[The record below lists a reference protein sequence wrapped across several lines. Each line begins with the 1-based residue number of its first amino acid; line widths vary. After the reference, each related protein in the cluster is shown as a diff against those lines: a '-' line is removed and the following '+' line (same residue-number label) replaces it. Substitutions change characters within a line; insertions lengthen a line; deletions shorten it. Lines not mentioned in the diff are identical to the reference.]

1 MLKKKEKQ
9 HIAANE
15 KAITLIALVV
25 TIIVLLI
32 LAGISL
38 NYVLGNNGI
47 ITKAEGAK
55 TETEI
60 ADEKE
65 KINLSAMTAQ
75 TSSDKGTISRKDLD
89 AELKNQFGED
99 YILEPDDDAEEYEI
113 TCKKSGRKY
122 IIKSGIKKEE
132 LTKELNDYNTKFTSS
147 PSGWTNGNVK
157 VSVKTTVKS
166 YTLQTSKDGKNWDE
180 VSEQTFTANG
190 TMYVRLWDGKASVSE
205 MTYKVAN
212 IDKSTPKV
220 SATAINTN
228 SIKISASDSGSGIT
242 GYAVTTSSTKPVNFT
257 GITNTKS
264 FENSISKLT
273 HNTTYYVW
281 IKDEAGNTSQYSLK
295 TPELQAGSLELSK
308 AMPQTSEASDVANN
322 IGSYIGSTVT
332 NYTPNG
338 GDKNVGWKIFYAG
351 KSDAGDS
358 SEADHIYLIA
368 DDCID
373 IKNSAGEY
381 NTPVSA
387 NGNQVNIFNDAPKC
401 AALMTIK
408 NESSEYS
415 RESSLAKNWITK
427 DYGNSAIKYMIDTER
442 WSNLY
447 GSEYAEYAIA
457 SPPVEMYVKSWNSNS
472 QYKKL
477 SYKSY
482 NYDYGYTK
490 GWGMEIN
497 GHVSQPIEFINT
509 TAGYNDTLY
518 FPSVAE
524 GVRNSCYGYWLID
537 QSINASLAPC
547 NWTVVSITKEGERQL
562 LLGSSGTNTLGIRPV
577 VCLNTNVR
585 LQADGMDSDGKAK
598 YKIVKAS
605 NEETTSQVYSNG
617 EWSSQNVYA
626 TLVSGTTGSGIS
638 TSYESIAGSAQNVT
652 AGTTNTSEIQTDGI
666 TTLRVKAT
674 DGTNTV
680 YSNNYTVKIDKTS
693 PTPGTLAMKLNS
705 STGEEYTSG
714 ATNNNIY
721 IQLNNGNDSTSG
733 QKSNVYKLKGVT
745 ESENLTETTIITN
758 KGTTVA
764 IVTTVDNAGNTA
776 TRTYNITKQL
786 PKLATPELTA
796 DGYSKLTWDR
806 VENATKYVVQ
816 SIIET
821 VDVEKDK
828 TSYDAYS
835 MRKNLL
841 DKGADT
847 FSALVRIKAVGD
859 GINYEDSNW
868 SEAVWLYECLSGE
881 TEIDIYDEEKKK
893 RRKKKLKDLKTGD
906 KVVSFNT
913 ETKKWEIDEVLND
926 DMHEVKFELSYD
938 IWTFSDGTQVTTVK
952 KHEFYNV
959 SQGKLM
965 YIDEWNMGDKIY
977 KEDGTTPSLVKH
989 EQVQEPIRHYTLMT
1003 KNHNYIANG
1012 CLSGTREMKKIKVED
1027 LKPVDID

>member
-15 KAITLIALVV
+15 KTITLIALVV

-60 ADEKE
+60 ANEKE
-65 KINLSAMTAQ
+65 KINLSAMTAR
-75 TSSDKGTISRKDLD
+75 TSSDKGTISREDLD

-122 IIKSGIKKEE
+122 TIKSGIKKEE
-132 LTKELNDYNTKFTSS
+132 LTKELNDYNTKFTFS

-157 VSVKTTVKS
+157 VSVKTTVQS
-166 YTLQTSKDGKNWDE
+166 YTLQTSKDGKNWNE

-205 MTYKVAN
+205 MTCKVAN

-228 SIKISASDSGSGIT
+228 SIKISASDSESGII
-242 GYAVTTSSTKPVNFT
+242 GYAVTTSSTKPENFT
-257 GITNTKS
+257 GVTNTKS
-264 FENSISKLT
+264 FENSISKLA

-295 TPELQAGSLELSK
+295 TPELKAGSLKLSK
-308 AMPQTSEASDVANN
+308 AMTQKSDASDVANN

-358 SEADHIYLIA
+358 SENDHIYLIA
-368 DDCID
+368 DDYID

-381 NTPVSA
+381 NTPGSV
-387 NGNQVNIFNDAPKC
+387 DALVDSPKC
-401 AALMTIK
+401 AALVHVGGSGD
-408 NESSEYS
+408 N
-415 RESSLAKNWITK
+415 SLAKNWLKK
-427 DYGNSAIKYMIDTER
+427 DYGSSPIEYMLDTEG
-442 WSNLY
+442 WSSLY
-447 GSEYAEYAIA
+447 GNEYAEYAIA
-457 SPPVEMYVKSWNSNS
+457 GPTVEMFAKSWNSNDG
-472 QYKKL
+472 YPKL
-477 SYKSY
+477 SYSY
-482 NYDYGYTK
+482 DEYGYSMDNIKSTD
-490 GWGMEIN
+490 
-497 GHVSQPIEFINT
+497 T
-509 TAGYNDTLY
+509 GYSDRLY
-518 FPSVAE
+518 FQSIE
-524 GVRNSCYGYWLID
+524 EEVRNSCNGYWIIG
-537 QSINASLAPC
+537 QSRWYA
-547 NWTVVSITKEGERQL
+547 TVPVGISITNKNGDHSVNLYAQWGL
-562 LLGSSGTNTLGIRPV
+562 NSLGFRPV
-577 VCLNTNVR
+577 VCLNTKVK
-585 LQADGMDSDGKAK
+585 LQADGMDSNGKTR
-598 YKIVKAS
+598 YKIVETS
-605 NEETTSQVYSNG
+605 NEESSNQAYTSD

-626 TLVSGTTGSGIS
+626 TLVNVTTGSGIN
-638 TSYESIAGSAQNVT
+638 TSYESSVDSAQNVAT
-652 AGTTNTSEIQTDGI
+652 GTTNTSEINTEGI
-666 TTLRVKAT
+666 TTLRVKTT

-680 YSNNYTVKIDKTS
+680 YSNNYIVKIDKTS
-693 PTPGTLAMKLNS
+693 PTPGTLTMKQNS
-705 STGEEYTSG
+705 STGVEYTSG
-714 ATNNNIY
+714 ITNNNIY

-745 ESENLTETTIITN
+745 ESENLTETSIITN

-786 PKLATPELTA
+786 PKLATPRLTA
-796 DGYSKLTWDR
+796 DGNSKLTWDR

-816 SIIET
+816 SIVET
-821 VDVEKDK
+821 VEVGKDK
-828 TSYDAYS
+828 TSYDALT
-835 MRKNLL
+835 MRRNLL
-841 DKGADT
+841 NNGVEI
-847 FSALVRIKAVGD
+847 FSEIVRIKAVGD

-868 SEAVWLYECLSGE
+868 SNDVRLYECLSGE

-893 RRKKKLKDLKTGD
+893 RRKKKLKDLKVGD
-906 KVVSFNT
+906 KVISFNT

-938 IWTFSDGTQVTTVK
+938 IWTFSDGTQITTVK

-959 SQGKLM
+959 SQEKLM

-977 KEDGTTPSLVKH
+977 KEDGTTPSLIKH
-989 EQVQEPIRHYTLMT
+989 EKVQEPIRHYTLMNH
-1003 KNHNYIANG
+1003 NHNYIANG
-1012 CLSGTREMKKIKVED
+1012 CLSGTREMRKIKVED

>member
-1 MLKKKEKQ
+1 MTKKE
-9 HIAANE
+9 NG
-15 KAITLIALVV
+15 ITIIALIV
-25 TIIVLLI
+25 TIVVLLI
-32 LAGISL
+32 LAVVSISL
-38 NYVLGNNGI
+38 IIKRNGI
-47 ITKAEGAK
+47 ISKAEVAK
-55 TETEI
+55 QETEI

-65 KINLSAMTAQ
+65 KINLSALAAQ
-75 TSSDKGTISRKDLD
+75 ANNKDAVIRRNDFDK
-89 AELKNQFGED
+89 ELKKFFNED
-99 YILEPDDDAEEYEI
+99 YTLEPDSDAEEYEV

-122 IIKSGIKKEE
+122 TIKSGITKKNSDY
-132 LTKELNDYNTKFTSS
+132 ELNNNNTTFSLS
-147 PSGWTNGNVK
+147 PSGWTKGNVI
-157 VSVKTTVKS
+157 VNVKTTIQE
-166 YTLQTSKDGKNWDE
+166 YTLQTSKDGKNWND
-180 VSEQTFTANG
+180 SKEQVFSTNG
-190 TMYVRLWDGKASVSE
+190 IMYARLWNGSESVSE
-205 MTYKVAN
+205 LQYEVKN
-212 IDKSTPKV
+212 IDKNNPKV

-228 SIKISASDSGSGIT
+228 SIKISASDSESGII
-242 GYAVTTSSTKPVNFT
+242 GYAVTTSSTKPEKFT
-257 GITNTKS
+257 GVTNTKS
-264 FENSISKLT
+264 FENSTSKLT

-295 TPELQAGSLELSK
+295 TPELKAGSLKLSK
-308 AMPQTSEASDVANN
+308 ATTQTSDASDVVNN

-358 SEADHIYLIA
+358 SENDHIYLIA

-387 NGNQVNIFNDAPKC
+387 NGNQVDALVDSPKC
-401 AALMTIK
+401 AALATIQK
-408 NESSEYS
+408 SGYSSYN
-415 RESSLAKNWITK
+415 SLAKNWLKK
-427 DYGNSAIKYMIDTER
+427 DYDSSPIKYMLDTEG
-442 WSNLY
+442 WSSLY
-447 GSEYAEYAIA
+447 GNEYAEYAIA
-457 SPPVEMYVKSWNSNS
+457 GPTVEMFAKSWNSNDG
-472 QYKKL
+472 YPKL
-477 SYKSY
+477 SYSY
-482 NYDYGYTK
+482 DNYGYSMDNIKSTD
-490 GWGMEIN
+490 
-497 GHVSQPIEFINT
+497 T
-509 TAGYNDTLY
+509 GYSDRLY
-518 FPSVAE
+518 FQSIE
-524 GVRNSCYGYWLID
+524 EEVRNSCEGYWIIGQGCWWATVPVGINISNKNGDHSVNLSVSYGLN
-537 QSINASLAPC
+537 SI
-547 NWTVVSITKEGERQL
+547 GF
-562 LLGSSGTNTLGIRPV
+562 RPI

-585 LQADGMDSDGKAK
+585 LQTDGMDSDGKAK
-598 YKIVKAS
+598 YKIVEAT
-605 NEETTSQVYSNG
+605 NEETTVQAYTNG

-638 TSYESIAGSAQNVT
+638 TSYESVADSAQNVT
-652 AGTTNTSEIQTDGI
+652 AGTTNTSEIQREGT
-666 TTLRVKAT
+666 TTLRVKTT

-680 YSNNYTVKIDKTS
+680 YSNNYNVKIDKTS

-721 IQLNNGNDSTSG
+721 IKLNNGSDSTSG

-745 ESENLTETTIITN
+745 ESENLTETSIITN

-786 PKLATPELTA
+786 PKLSTP
-796 DGYSKLTWDR
+796 KLTTDSYSNLYWNS

-821 VDVEKDK
+821 VEVEKDK
-828 TSYDAYS
+828 TSYDALTMY
-835 MRKNLL
+835 RNLRN
-841 DKGADT
+841 KGVET
-847 FSALVRIKAVGD
+847 FSEMVRIKAVGD

-868 SEAVWLYECLSGE
+868 SNDVRLMECLSGE

-893 RRKKKLKDLKTGD
+893 RRKKKLKDLKVGD
-906 KVVSFNT
+906 KVISFNT

-938 IWTFSDGTQVTTVK
+938 IWTFSDGTQITTVK

-959 SQGKLM
+959 SQEKLM

-977 KEDGTTPSLVKH
+977 KEDGTTPSLIKH
-989 EQVQEPIRHYTLMT
+989 EQVQEPIRHYTLMNH
-1003 KNHNYIANG
+1003 NHNYIANG
-1012 CLSGTREMKKIKVED
+1012 CLSGTREMRKIKVED

>member
-1 MLKKKEKQ
+1 MNKPAKPCGGKIKMKKQKAEGITI
-9 HIAANE
+9 IAL
-15 KAITLIALVV
+15 AITV
-25 TIIVLLI
+25 IVLLI

-47 ITKAEGAK
+47 IAKAESAK

-60 ADEKE
+60 ASEKE

-99 YILEPDDDAEEYEI
+99 YILEPDDDAEEYAI

-132 LTKELNDYNTKFTSS
+132 LIKELNDYNTKFTFS

-157 VSVKTTVKS
+157 VSVKTTVQS

-180 VSEQTFTANG
+180 ASEQTFTANG

-220 SATAINTN
+220 SATALNTN
-228 SIKISASDSGSGIT
+228 SIKISASDSESGII
-242 GYAVTTSSTKPVNFT
+242 GYAVTTSSTKPENFT
-257 GITNTKS
+257 GVTNTKS
-264 FENSISKLT
+264 FENSISKLA

-281 IKDEAGNTSQYSLK
+281 IKDKAGNTSQYSLK
-295 TPELQAGSLELSK
+295 TPELKAGSLKLSK
-308 AMPQTSEASDVANN
+308 ATTQKSDASDVANN

-358 SEADHIYLIA
+358 SENDHIYLIA

-387 NGNQVNIFNDAPKC
+387 NGNQVDALVDAPKC

-408 NESSEYS
+408 NESSGDSDED
-415 RESSLAKNWITK
+415 SLAKNWEDGMAWK
-427 DYGNSAIKYMIDTER
+427 EKQPLKYLFNTTG
-442 WSNLY
+442 WTNLY
-447 GSEYAEYAIA
+447 GNEYAEWAIGT
-457 SPPVEMYVKSWNSNS
+457 PTITMFLKSWNSNVGYT
-472 QYKKL
+472 QYKYTYDGSYTLAGSMFEL
-477 SYKSY
+477 SFDSDKV
-482 NYDYGYTK
+482 
-490 GWGMEIN
+490 E
-497 GHVSQPIEFINT
+497 
-509 TAGYNDTLY
+509 YNDSLY
-518 FPSVAE
+518 FPSMNS
-524 GVRNSCYGYWLID
+524 GVRNSCYGYWMIGNRETDGIRERTWSAIID
-537 QSINASLAPC
+537 ESGNH
-547 NWTVVSITKEGERQL
+547 TVRAYMYGE
-562 LLGSSGTNTLGIRPV
+562 NTLGFRPV

-585 LQADGMDSDGKAK
+585 LQADGMDSDGKTR
-598 YKIVKAS
+598 YKIVETS
-605 NEETTSQVYSNG
+605 NEEISTQSYTG
-617 EWSSQNVYA
+617 DEWSSQNVYA

-652 AGTTNTSEIQTDGI
+652 AGTTNTSEIQTDGT
-666 TTLRVKAT
+666 TTLRVKTT

-680 YSNNYTVKIDKTS
+680 YSNNYIVKIDKTS
-693 PTPGTLAMKLNS
+693 PTPGTLTMKQNS
-705 STGEEYTSG
+705 STGVEYTSG
-714 ATNNNIY
+714 ITNNNIY

-745 ESENLTETTIITN
+745 ESENLTETSIITN

-786 PKLATPELTA
+786 PKLSTP
-796 DGYSKLTWDR
+796 KLTTDSYSNLYWNS
-806 VENATKYVVQ
+806 VENATKYVIQ
-816 SIIET
+816 SITKTAE
-821 VDVEKDK
+821 VEKDK
-828 TSYDAYS
+828 TSYDASPFY
-835 MRKNLL
+835 
-841 DKGADT
+841 DYFGT
-847 FSALVRIKAVGD
+847 GGFVRIKAVGD
-859 GINYEDSNW
+859 GVNYEDSNW
-868 SEAVWLYECLSGE
+868 SESVQLMYCLSGE

-893 RRKKKLKDLKTGD
+893 RRKKKLKDLKVGD
-906 KVVSFNT
+906 KVISFNT
-913 ETKKWEIDEVLND
+913 ETKKWGIDEVLND

-938 IWTFSDGTQVTTVK
+938 IWTFSDGTQITTVK
-952 KHEFYNV
+952 RHEFYNV
-959 SQGKLM
+959 SQEKLM

>member
-1 MLKKKEKQ
+1 MTNKKESG
-9 HIAANE
+9 
-15 KAITLIALVV
+15 ITIIALIV
-25 TIIVLLI
+25 TIVVLLI
-32 LAGISL
+32 LAGVSISL
-38 NYVLGNNGI
+38 IINRNGI
-47 ITKAEGAK
+47 ISKAEVAK
-55 TETEI
+55 QKTEI

-65 KINLSAMTAQ
+65 KINLSAVAAQ
-75 TSSDKGTISRKDLD
+75 TNNEEAVIRRNDFDK
-89 AELKNQFGED
+89 ELKKFFNED
-99 YILEPDDDAEEYEI
+99 YTLEPDSDAEEYEV

-122 IIKSGIKKEE
+122 TIKSGITKEE
-132 LTKELNDYNTKFTSS
+132 LNPELNDTNTTFSSS
-147 PSGWTNGNVK
+147 PSDWTNGNVT
-157 VSVKTTVKS
+157 VSVKTTVQS
-166 YTLQTSKDGKNWDE
+166 YTLQTSKDGKNWDDAK
-180 VSEQTFTANG
+180 EQTFNVNG
-190 TMYVRLWDGKASVSE
+190 IMYARLWNGSESVSE
-205 MTYKVAN
+205 LQYEVNN

-220 SATAINTN
+220 SATVINTN
-228 SIKISASDSGSGIT
+228 SIKISASDSESGII
-242 GYAVTTSSTKPVNFT
+242 GYAVTTSSTKPENFT
-257 GITNTKS
+257 GVTNTKS
-264 FENSISKLT
+264 FENSISKLA

-281 IKDEAGNTSQYSLK
+281 IKDKAGNTSQYSLK
-295 TPELQAGSLELSK
+295 TPELKAGSLKLSK
-308 AMPQTSEASDVANN
+308 AMPQTSDASEVANN

-351 KSDAGDS
+351 KSNAGDS

-387 NGNQVNIFNDAPKC
+387 NGNQVDALVDAPKC
-401 AALMTIK
+401 AALATIE
-408 NESSEYS
+408 NESSGYS
-415 RESSLAKNWITK
+415 DENSLAKNWLDGKI
-427 DYGNSAIKYMIDTER
+427 GERSQPLKYLLNTTD
-442 WSNLY
+442 WKNLY
-447 GSEYAEYAIA
+447 GNEYAEWAIGT
-457 SPPVEMYVKSWNSNS
+457 PIVTMFLKSWNSNDGYT
-472 QYKKL
+472 QYKYTYNAQYDSYEL
-477 SYKSY
+477 S
-482 NYDYGYTK
+482 G
-490 GWGMEIN
+490 GMFAISFDSNKE
-497 GHVSQPIEFINT
+497 E
-509 TAGYNDTLY
+509 YNDTLY
-518 FPSVAE
+518 FPSVDNS
-524 GVRNSCYGYWLID
+524 VRNNCYGYWMIGHKD
-537 QSINASLAPC
+537 TDGFRMRTWS
-547 NWTVVSITKEGERQL
+547 TVISENGKHTLELYTYGE
-562 LLGSSGTNTLGIRPV
+562 NTVGFRPV

-585 LQADGMDSDGKAK
+585 LQADGMDSNGKAK
-598 YKIVKAS
+598 YKIVETS
-605 NEETTSQVYSNG
+605 NEEISTQSYTSD

-652 AGTTNTSEIQTDGI
+652 AGTTNTSEIQTDGT
-666 TTLRVKAT
+666 TTLRVKTT

-680 YSNNYTVKIDKTS
+680 YSKNYTVKIDKTS

-721 IQLNNGNDSTSG
+721 IQLNNGSDSTSG

-786 PKLATPELTA
+786 PKLSTPKLTA
-796 DGYSKLTWDR
+796 DGHLKLTWNS

-816 SIIET
+816 SIVET
-821 VDVEKDK
+821 VEVEKDK
-828 TSYDAYS
+828 TSYDASTMYGNLMGKVQVFSS
-835 MRKNLL
+835 M
-841 DKGADT
+841 
-847 FSALVRIKAVGD
+847 VRIKAVGD
-859 GINYEDSNW
+859 GVNYEDSNW
-868 SEAVWLYECLSGE
+868 SEAVWLYYCLSGE

-893 RRKKKLKDLKTGD
+893 RRKKKLKDLKVGD
-906 KVVSFNT
+906 KVISFNT

-938 IWTFSDGTQVTTVK
+938 IWTFSDGTQITTVK

-959 SQGKLM
+959 SQEKLM

>member
-1 MLKKKEKQ
+1 MTKKERG
-9 HIAANE
+9 
-15 KAITLIALVV
+15 ITIIALVI
-25 TIIVLLI
+25 TIVVLLI
-32 LAGISL
+32 LAGVSISFII
-38 NYVLGNNGI
+38 NRNGI
-47 ITKAEGAK
+47 ISKSEVAK
-55 TETEI
+55 QETEI

-65 KINLSAMTAQ
+65 KINLSAVAAQ
-75 TSSDKGTISRKDLD
+75 ANNEEAVIRRNDFDK
-89 AELKNQFGED
+89 ELKKFFNED
-99 YILEPDDDAEEYEI
+99 YTLEPDSDAEEYEV
-113 TCKKSGRKY
+113 TFKKSGRKY
-122 IIKSGIKKEE
+122 TIKSGITKKNSDY
-132 LTKELNDYNTKFTSS
+132 ELNNNNTTFSS
-147 PSGWTNGNVK
+147 NPSGWTNGNVI
-157 VSVKTTVKS
+157 VNVKTTIQE
-166 YTLQTSKDGKNWDE
+166 YTLQTSKDGKNWNN
-180 VSEQTFTANG
+180 SNEQVFSTNG
-190 TMYVRLWDGKASVSE
+190 TMYARLWNGSESVSE
-205 MTYKVAN
+205 LQYEVNN

-242 GYAVTTSSTKPVNFT
+242 GYAVTTSSTKPENFT
-257 GITNTKS
+257 GVTNTKS

-281 IKDEAGNTSQYSLK
+281 IKDKAGNTSQYSLK
-295 TPELQAGSLELSK
+295 TPELQAGSLKLSK
-308 AMPQTSEASDVANN
+308 AMPQTSDASEVANN

-358 SEADHIYLIA
+358 SETDHIYLIA

-373 IKNSAGEY
+373 IKNSLGKY
-381 NTPVSA
+381 NTPASV
-387 NGNQVNIFNDAPKC
+387 NGNQVDIFNDAPKC
-401 AALMTIK
+401 AILISIEK
-408 NESSEYS
+408 ESSEYS

-427 DYGNSAIKYMIDTER
+427 DYDDSAIKYMIDTER

-447 GSEYAEYAIA
+447 GNEYAEYAIA
-457 SPPVEMYVKSWNSNS
+457 SPTGEMYVKSWNCNS
-472 QYKKL
+472 QYEKL
-477 SYKSY
+477 SYSY
-482 NYDYGYTK
+482 YKYGYTIGGNMVDTAK
-490 GWGMEIN
+490 YN
-497 GHVSQPIEFINT
+497 NT
-509 TAGYNDTLY
+509 MY
-518 FPSVAE
+518 FLSATD
-524 GVRNSCYGYWLID
+524 GVRNSCYGYWLICPA
-537 QSINASLAPC
+537 IGASLEHV
-547 NWTVVSITKEGERQL
+547 NWRVSITEEGKR
-562 LLGSSGTNTLGIRPV
+562 GMDYCRYGTNTLGFRPV

-585 LQADGMDSDGKAK
+585 LQADGIDSDGKAK
-598 YKIVKAS
+598 YKIVEAS
-605 NEETTSQVYSNG
+605 DEESTQQAYTNG

-626 TLVSGTTGSGIS
+626 TLVNGTTGSGIS

-652 AGTTNTSEIQTDGI
+652 AGTTNTSEIQREGT
-666 TTLRVKAT
+666 TTLRVKTT

-693 PTPGTLAMKLNS
+693 PTPGTLVMKLNS

-721 IQLNNGNDSTSG
+721 IQLNNGSDSTSG

-786 PKLATPELTA
+786 PKLSTP
-796 DGYSKLTWDR
+796 KLTTDSYSNLYWDS
-806 VENATKYVVQ
+806 VENATKYVIQ
-816 SIIET
+816 SITKTAE
-821 VDVEKDK
+821 VEKDK

-835 MRKNLL
+835 FFDCFGTR
-841 DKGADT
+841 G
-847 FSALVRIKAVGD
+847 FVRIKAVGD
-859 GINYEDSNW
+859 GVNYEDSNW
-868 SEAVWLYECLSGE
+868 SEAVQLMYCLSGE

-893 RRKKKLKDLKTGD
+893 RRKKKLKDLKVGD
-906 KVVSFNT
+906 KVISFNT

-938 IWTFSDGTQVTTVK
+938 IWTFSDGTQITTVK

-959 SQGKLM
+959 SQEKLM

-977 KEDGTTPSLVKH
+977 KEDGTTPSLIKH
-989 EQVQEPIRHYTLMT
+989 EQVQEPIRHYTLMNH
-1003 KNHNYIANG
+1003 NHNYIANG
-1012 CLSGTREMKKIKVED
+1012 CLSGTREMRKIKVED

>member
-1 MLKKKEKQ
+1 MTNKKERG
-9 HIAANE
+9 
-15 KAITLIALVV
+15 ITIIALVI
-25 TIIVLLI
+25 TIIIMLI
-32 LAGISL
+32 LAAISL
-38 NYVLGNNGI
+38 NAVLKKDGVVSEEE
-47 ITKAEGAK
+47 KAKLEM
-55 TETEI
+55 EI
-60 ADEKE
+60 AEEKE
-65 KINLSAMTAQ
+65 KINLSAVAAQ
-75 TSSDKGTISRKDLD
+75 TNNEDAVIRRNDFDK
-89 AELKNQFGED
+89 ELKKFFNED
-99 YILEPDDDAEEYEI
+99 YTLEPDSDAEEYEV
-113 TCKKSGRKY
+113 TFKKSGRKY
-122 IIKSGIKKEE
+122 TIKSGITKEE
-132 LTKELNDYNTKFTSS
+132 LNPELNDTNTTFTSS
-147 PSGWTNGNVK
+147 PSGWTNGNVI
-157 VSVKTTVKS
+157 VSVKTTVQA
-166 YTLQTSKDGKNWDE
+166 YTLQTSKDGKNWNDAK
-180 VSEQTFTANG
+180 EQTFNVNG

-228 SIKISASDSGSGIT
+228 SIKISASDSESGII
-242 GYAVTTSSTKPVNFT
+242 GYAVTTSSTKPENFT
-257 GITNTKS
+257 GVTNTKS

-308 AMPQTSEASDVANN
+308 ATPQTSEASDVANN

-358 SEADHIYLIA
+358 SEANHIYLIA

-373 IKNSAGEY
+373 IKNSSGEY

-387 NGNQVNIFNDAPKC
+387 NGNQVDALVDAPKC

-408 NESSEYS
+408 NESSGDSDED
-415 RESSLAKNWITK
+415 SLAKNWEDGMAWK
-427 DYGNSAIKYMIDTER
+427 EKQPLKYLFNTTG
-442 WSNLY
+442 WTNLY
-447 GSEYAEYAIA
+447 GNEYAEWAIGT
-457 SPPVEMYVKSWNSNS
+457 PTITMFLKSWNSNVGYT
-472 QYKKL
+472 QYKYTYDGSYTLAGSMYEL
-477 SYKSY
+477 SFDSDKV
-482 NYDYGYTK
+482 
-490 GWGMEIN
+490 E
-497 GHVSQPIEFINT
+497 
-509 TAGYNDTLY
+509 YNDSLY
-518 FPSVAE
+518 FPSMNS
-524 GVRNSCYGYWLID
+524 GVRNSCYGYWMIGNRETDGLRERTWSAIID
-537 QSINASLAPC
+537 ESGNH
-547 NWTVVSITKEGERQL
+547 TVRAYMYGE
-562 LLGSSGTNTLGIRPV
+562 NTVGFRPV

-585 LQADGMDSDGKAK
+585 LQADGMDSEGKAK
-598 YKIVKAS
+598 YKIVEAS
-605 NEETTSQVYSNG
+605 NEETTQQAYTNG

-626 TLVSGTTGSGIS
+626 TLVNGTTGSGIS

-652 AGTTNTSEIQTDGI
+652 AGTTNTSEIQREGT
-666 TTLRVKAT
+666 TTLRVKTT

-680 YSNNYTVKIDKTS
+680 YSKNYTVKIDKTS

-721 IQLNNGNDSTSG
+721 IQLNNGSDSTSG
-733 QKSNVYKLKGVT
+733 QRSNVYKLKGVT
-745 ESENLTETTIITN
+745 EGENLTETTIITN

-786 PKLATPELTA
+786 PKLSTP
-796 DGYSKLTWDR
+796 KLTTDSHANLYWNS
-806 VENATKYVVQ
+806 VENATKYVIQ
-816 SIIET
+816 SITKTAE
-821 VDVEKDK
+821 VEKDK

-835 MRKNLL
+835 FY
-841 DKGADT
+841 DFFGT
-847 FSALVRIKAVGD
+847 GGFVRIKAVGD
-859 GINYEDSNW
+859 GVNYEDSNW
-868 SEAVWLYECLSGE
+868 SEAVQLMYCLSGE

-893 RRKKKLKDLKTGD
+893 RRKKKLKDLKVGD
-906 KVVSFNT
+906 KVISFNT

-938 IWTFSDGTQVTTVK
+938 IWTFSDGTQITTVK

-959 SQGKLM
+959 SQEKLM

-977 KEDGTTPSLVKH
+977 KEDGTTPSLIKH
-989 EQVQEPIRHYTLMT
+989 EQVHEPIRHYTLMT

>member
-1 MLKKKEKQ
+1 MAKKESG
-9 HIAANE
+9 
-15 KAITLIALVV
+15 ITIIALIV
-25 TIIVLLI
+25 TIVVLLI
-32 LAGISL
+32 LAGVSISL
-38 NYVLGNNGI
+38 IIKRNGI
-47 ITKAEGAK
+47 ISKAEVAK
-55 TETEI
+55 QETEI

-65 KINLSAMTAQ
+65 KINLSAVAAQ
-75 TSSDKGTISRKDLD
+75 ANNEEAVIRRNDFDK
-89 AELKNQFGED
+89 ELKKFFNED
-99 YILEPDDDAEEYEI
+99 YTLEPDSDAEEYEV
-113 TCKKSGRKY
+113 TFKKSGRKY
-122 IIKSGIKKEE
+122 TIKSGITKEE
-132 LTKELNDYNTKFTSS
+132 LNPELNDTNTTFSSS
-147 PSGWTNGNVK
+147 PSGWTNGNVI
-157 VSVKTTVKS
+157 VSVKTTVQS
-166 YTLQTSKDGKNWDE
+166 YTLQTSKDGKNWDDAK
-180 VSEQTFTANG
+180 EQTFNVNG
-190 TMYVRLWDGKASVSE
+190 TMYARLWNGSESVSE
-205 MTYKVAN
+205 LQYEVNN

-228 SIKISASDSGSGIT
+228 SIKISASDSESGII
-242 GYAVTTSSTKPVNFT
+242 GYAVTTSSTKPEKFT
-257 GITNTKS
+257 GVTNTKS
-264 FENSISKLT
+264 FENSISKLA

-281 IKDEAGNTSQYSLK
+281 IKDKAGNTSQYSLK
-295 TPELQAGSLELSK
+295 TPELKAGSLKLSK
-308 AMPQTSEASDVANN
+308 ATTQKSDASDVANN

-358 SEADHIYLIA
+358 SETDHIYLIA

-387 NGNQVNIFNDAPKC
+387 NGNQVDALVDAPKC
-401 AALMTIK
+401 AALATIE
-408 NESSEYS
+408 NESSGYS
-415 RESSLAKNWITK
+415 DENNLAKNWLDGKI
-427 DYGNSAIKYMIDTER
+427 GERSQPLKYLLNTTD
-442 WSNLY
+442 WKNLY
-447 GSEYAEYAIA
+447 GNKYAEWAIGT
-457 SPPVEMYVKSWNSNS
+457 PTITMFLKSWNSNDGYT
-472 QYKKL
+472 QYK
-477 SYKSY
+477 YSY
-482 NYDYGYTK
+482 NAQYDSYELSG
-490 GWGMEIN
+490 GMFEISFDSN
-497 GHVSQPIEFINT
+497 KEE
-509 TAGYNDTLY
+509 YNDTLY
-518 FPSVAE
+518 FPSVDNS
-524 GVRNSCYGYWLID
+524 VRNNCYGYWMIGHRD
-537 QSINASLAPC
+537 TDGFHMRTWS
-547 NWTVVSITKEGERQL
+547 TVISENGKHTLKIYTYGE
-562 LLGSSGTNTLGIRPV
+562 NTLGFRPV

-598 YKIVKAS
+598 YKIVEAS
-605 NEETTSQVYSNG
+605 NEETTVQAYTNG

-638 TSYESIAGSAQNVT
+638 TSYESVADSAQNVT
-652 AGTTNTSEIQTDGI
+652 AGTTNTSEIQREG
-666 TTLRVKAT
+666 TTILRVKTT

-680 YSNNYTVKIDKTS
+680 YSNNYNVKIDKTS

-721 IQLNNGNDSTSG
+721 IKLNNGSDSTSG
-733 QKSNVYKLKGVT
+733 QRSNVYKLKGVT

-786 PKLATPELTA
+786 PKLATPRLTA
-796 DGYSKLTWDR
+796 DGYSKLTWNR

-821 VDVEKDK
+821 VEVEKDK
-828 TSYDAYS
+828 TSYDALKMLKS
-835 MRKNLL
+835 FI
-841 DKGADT
+841 DKEGNSFNA
-847 FSALVRIKAVGD
+847 FVRIKAVGD

-868 SEAVWLYECLSGE
+868 SESVWLYECLSGE

-893 RRKKKLKDLKTGD
+893 RRKKKLKDLKVGD
-906 KVVSFNT
+906 KVISFNT

-938 IWTFSDGTQVTTVK
+938 IWTFSDGTQITTVK

-959 SQGKLM
+959 SQEKLM

-1012 CLSGTREMKKIKVED
+1012 CLSGTREMRKIKVED

>member
-1 MLKKKEKQ
+1 MTKKE
-9 HIAANE
+9 NG
-15 KAITLIALVV
+15 ITIIALIV
-25 TIIVLLI
+25 TIVVLLI
-32 LAGISL
+32 LAGVSISL
-38 NYVLGNNGI
+38 IIKRNGI
-47 ITKAEGAK
+47 ISKAEVAK
-55 TETEI
+55 QETEI

-65 KINLSAMTAQ
+65 KINLSALAAQ
-75 TSSDKGTISRKDLD
+75 ANNKDAVIRRNDFDK
-89 AELKNQFGED
+89 ELKKFFNED
-99 YILEPDDDAEEYEI
+99 YTLEPDSDAEEYEV

-122 IIKSGIKKEE
+122 TIKSGITKKNSDY
-132 LTKELNDYNTKFTSS
+132 ELNNNNTTFSLS
-147 PSGWTNGNVK
+147 PSGWTKGNVI
-157 VSVKTTVKS
+157 VNVKTTIQE
-166 YTLQTSKDGKNWDE
+166 YTLQTSKDGKNWND
-180 VSEQTFTANG
+180 SKEQVFSTNG
-190 TMYVRLWDGKASVSE
+190 IMYARLWNGSESVSE
-205 MTYKVAN
+205 LQYEVKN
-212 IDKSTPKV
+212 IDKNNPKV

-228 SIKISASDSGSGIT
+228 SIKISASDSESGII
-242 GYAVTTSSTKPVNFT
+242 GYAVTTSSTKPEKFT
-257 GITNTKS
+257 GVTNTKS
-264 FENSISKLT
+264 FENSTSKLT

-295 TPELQAGSLELSK
+295 TPELKAGSLKLSK
-308 AMPQTSEASDVANN
+308 ATTQTSDASDVVNN

-358 SEADHIYLIA
+358 SENDHIYLIA

-387 NGNQVNIFNDAPKC
+387 NGNQVDALVDSPKC
-401 AALMTIK
+401 AALATIQK
-408 NESSEYS
+408 SGYSSYN
-415 RESSLAKNWITK
+415 SLAKNWLKK
-427 DYGNSAIKYMIDTER
+427 DYDSSPIKYMLDTEG
-442 WSNLY
+442 WSSLY
-447 GSEYAEYAIA
+447 GNEYAEYAIA
-457 SPPVEMYVKSWNSNS
+457 GPTVEMFAKSWNSNDG
-472 QYKKL
+472 YPKL
-477 SYKSY
+477 SYSY
-482 NYDYGYTK
+482 DNYGYSMDNIKSTD
-490 GWGMEIN
+490 
-497 GHVSQPIEFINT
+497 T
-509 TAGYNDTLY
+509 GYSDRLY
-518 FPSVAE
+518 FQSIE
-524 GVRNSCYGYWLID
+524 EEVRNSCEGYWIIGQGCWWATVPVGINISNKNGDHSVNLSVSYGLN
-537 QSINASLAPC
+537 SI
-547 NWTVVSITKEGERQL
+547 GF
-562 LLGSSGTNTLGIRPV
+562 RPI

-585 LQADGMDSDGKAK
+585 LQTDGMDSDGKAK
-598 YKIVKAS
+598 YKIVEAT
-605 NEETTSQVYSNG
+605 NEETTVQAYTNG

-638 TSYESIAGSAQNVT
+638 TSYESVADYAQNVT
-652 AGTTNTSEIQTDGI
+652 AGTTNTSEIQREGT
-666 TTLRVKAT
+666 TTLRVKTT

-680 YSNNYTVKIDKTS
+680 YSNNYNVKIDKTS

-721 IQLNNGNDSTSG
+721 IKLNNGSDSTSG

-745 ESENLTETTIITN
+745 ESENLTETSIITN

-786 PKLATPELTA
+786 PKLSTP
-796 DGYSKLTWDR
+796 KLTTDSYSNLYWNS

-821 VDVEKDK
+821 VEVEKDK
-828 TSYDAYS
+828 TSYDALTMY
-835 MRKNLL
+835 RNLRN
-841 DKGADT
+841 KGVET
-847 FSALVRIKAVGD
+847 FSEMVRIKAVGD

-868 SEAVWLYECLSGE
+868 SNDVRLMECLSGE

-893 RRKKKLKDLKTGD
+893 RRKKKLKDLKVGD
-906 KVVSFNT
+906 KVISFNT

-938 IWTFSDGTQVTTVK
+938 IWTFSDGTQITTVK

-959 SQGKLM
+959 SQEKLM

-977 KEDGTTPSLVKH
+977 KEDGTTPSLIKH
-989 EQVQEPIRHYTLMT
+989 EQVQEPIRHYTLMNH
-1003 KNHNYIANG
+1003 NHNYIANG
-1012 CLSGTREMKKIKVED
+1012 CLSGTREMRKIKVED

>member
-60 ADEKE
+60 ANEKE
-65 KINLSAMTAQ
+65 KINLSAMTAR
-75 TSSDKGTISRKDLD
+75 TSSDKGTISREDLD

-122 IIKSGIKKEE
+122 TIKSGIKKEE
-132 LTKELNDYNTKFTSS
+132 LTKELNDYNTKFTFS

-157 VSVKTTVKS
+157 VSVKTTVQS

-180 VSEQTFTANG
+180 ASEQTFTANG

-205 MTYKVAN
+205 MTCKVAN

-228 SIKISASDSGSGIT
+228 SIKISASDSESGIT
-242 GYAVTTSSTKPVNFT
+242 GYAVTTSSTKPVNFK

-358 SEADHIYLIA
+358 SENDHIYLIA
-368 DDCID
+368 DDYID

-381 NTPVSA
+381 NTPGSV
-387 NGNQVNIFNDAPKC
+387 DALVDSPKC
-401 AALMTIK
+401 AALVHVG
-408 NESSEYS
+408 YS
-415 RESSLAKNWITK
+415 GDNSLAKNWLK
-427 DYGNSAIKYMIDTER
+427 EDYGSSPIKYMLDTEG
-442 WSNLY
+442 WSSLY
-447 GSEYAEYAIA
+447 GNEYAEYAIA
-457 SPPVEMYVKSWNSNS
+457 GPTVEMFAKSWNSNDG
-472 QYKKL
+472 YPKL
-477 SYKSY
+477 SYSY
-482 NYDYGYTK
+482 DEYGYSMDNIKSTD
-490 GWGMEIN
+490 
-497 GHVSQPIEFINT
+497 T
-509 TAGYNDTLY
+509 GYSDRLY
-518 FPSVAE
+518 FQSIE
-524 GVRNSCYGYWLID
+524 EEVRNSCDGYWIIG
-537 QSINASLAPC
+537 QSRWYATVPVGISISNKNGDHSVNLYAQWGRNSL
-547 NWTVVSITKEGERQL
+547 GF
-562 LLGSSGTNTLGIRPV
+562 RPV
-577 VCLNTNVR
+577 VCLNTKVK
-585 LQADGMDSDGKAK
+585 LQADGMDSNGKTR
-598 YKIVKAS
+598 YKIVETS
-605 NEETTSQVYSNG
+605 NEESSTQAYTSD

-626 TLVSGTTGSGIS
+626 TLVNGTTGSGIS
-638 TSYESIAGSAQNVT
+638 TSYESIAGSVQNVT
-652 AGTTNTSEIQTDGI
+652 AGTTNTSEIQTDGT
-666 TTLRVKAT
+666 TTLRVKTT

-721 IQLNNGNDSTSG
+721 IQLNNGSDSTSG

-745 ESENLTETTIITN
+745 ESENLTETSIITN

-786 PKLATPELTA
+786 PKLATPKLTT
-796 DGYSKLTWDR
+796 DSYSKLTWNR

-816 SIIET
+816 SIVET
-821 VDVEKDK
+821 VEVEKDK
-828 TSYDAYS
+828 TSYDALTMY
-835 MRKNLL
+835 RNLWNN
-841 DKGADT
+841 GVET
-847 FSALVRIKAVGD
+847 FSEIVRIKAVGD

-868 SEAVWLYECLSGE
+868 SNEVRLMECLSGE

-893 RRKKKLKDLKTGD
+893 RRKKKLKDLKVGD
-906 KVVSFNT
+906 KVISFNT

-938 IWTFSDGTQVTTVK
+938 IWTFSDGTQITTVK

-1012 CLSGTREMKKIKVED
+1012 CLSGTREMRKIKVED

>member
-1 MLKKKEKQ
+1 MAKKESG
-9 HIAANE
+9 
-15 KAITLIALVV
+15 ITIIALIV
-25 TIIVLLI
+25 TIVVLLI
-32 LAGISL
+32 LAGVSISL
-38 NYVLGNNGI
+38 IINRNGI
-47 ITKAEGAK
+47 ISNAEVAK
-55 TETEI
+55 QETEI

-65 KINLSAMTAQ
+65 KINLSALAAQ
-75 TSSDKGTISRKDLD
+75 ANNEEAVIRRNDFDK
-89 AELKNQFGED
+89 ELKKFFNED
-99 YILEPDDDAEEYEI
+99 YTLEPDSDAEEYEV
-113 TCKKSGRKY
+113 TFKKSGRKY
-122 IIKSGIKKEE
+122 TIKSGITKEE
-132 LTKELNDYNTKFTSS
+132 LNPELNDTNTTFSSS
-147 PSGWTNGNVK
+147 PSGWTNGNVI
-157 VSVKTTVKS
+157 VSVKTTVQS
-166 YTLQTSKDGKNWDE
+166 YTLQTSKDGKNWDDAK
-180 VSEQTFTANG
+180 EQTFNVNG
-190 TMYVRLWDGKASVSE
+190 TMYARLWNGSESVSE
-205 MTYKVAN
+205 LQYEVNN

-228 SIKISASDSGSGIT
+228 SIKISASDSESGII
-242 GYAVTTSSTKPVNFT
+242 GYAVTTSSTKPEKFT
-257 GITNTKS
+257 GVTNTKS
-264 FENSISKLT
+264 FENSISKLA

-281 IKDEAGNTSQYSLK
+281 IKDKAGNTSQYSLK
-295 TPELQAGSLELSK
+295 TPELKAGSLKLSK
-308 AMPQTSEASDVANN
+308 ATTQKSDASDVANN

-351 KSDAGDS
+351 KSNAGDS
-358 SEADHIYLIA
+358 SETDHIYLIA

-387 NGNQVNIFNDAPKC
+387 NGNQVDALVDAPKC
-401 AALMTIK
+401 AALATIE
-408 NESSEYS
+408 NESSGYS
-415 RESSLAKNWITK
+415 DENSLAKNWLDGKI
-427 DYGNSAIKYMIDTER
+427 GERSQPLKYLLNTTD
-442 WSNLY
+442 WKNLY
-447 GSEYAEYAIA
+447 GNKYAEWAIGT
-457 SPPVEMYVKSWNSNS
+457 PTITMFLKSWNSNDGYT
-472 QYKKL
+472 QYK
-477 SYKSY
+477 YSY
-482 NYDYGYTK
+482 NAQYDSYELSG
-490 GWGMEIN
+490 GMFETSFDSN
-497 GHVSQPIEFINT
+497 KEE
-509 TAGYNDTLY
+509 YNDTLY
-518 FPSVAE
+518 FPSVDNS
-524 GVRNSCYGYWLID
+524 VRNNCYGYWMIGHRD
-537 QSINASLAPC
+537 TDGIHMRTWS
-547 NWTVVSITKEGERQL
+547 TVISENGKHTLEIYTYGE
-562 LLGSSGTNTLGIRPV
+562 NTLGFRPV

-585 LQADGMDSDGKAK
+585 LQTDGMDSDGKAK
-598 YKIVKAS
+598 YKIVEAS
-605 NEETTSQVYSNG
+605 NEETTVQAYTNG

-638 TSYESIAGSAQNVT
+638 TSYESVADSAQNVT
-652 AGTTNTSEIQTDGI
+652 AGTTNTSEIQREG
-666 TTLRVKAT
+666 TTILRVKTT

-680 YSNNYTVKIDKTS
+680 YSNNYNVKIDKTS

-721 IQLNNGNDSTSG
+721 IKLNNGSDSTSG
-733 QKSNVYKLKGVT
+733 QRSNVYKLKGVT

-786 PKLATPELTA
+786 PKLATPRLTV

-816 SIIET
+816 SIVET
-821 VDVEKDK
+821 VEVEKDK
-828 TSYDAYS
+828 TSYDAS
-835 MRKNLL
+835 TMKKNLL
-841 DKGADT
+841 DKGVNIFNT
-847 FSALVRIKAVGD
+847 IVRIKAVGD

-868 SEAVWLYECLSGE
+868 SESVWLYECLSGE

-893 RRKKKLKDLKTGD
+893 RRKKKLKDLKVGD
-906 KVVSFNT
+906 KVISFNT

-938 IWTFSDGTQVTTVK
+938 IWTFSDGTQITTVK

-959 SQGKLM
+959 SQEKLM

-1012 CLSGTREMKKIKVED
+1012 CLSGTREMRKIKVED

>member
-1 MLKKKEKQ
+1 MTKKERG
-9 HIAANE
+9 
-15 KAITLIALVV
+15 ITIIALIV
-25 TIIVLLI
+25 TIVVLLI
-32 LAGISL
+32 LAGVSISL
-38 NYVLGNNGI
+38 IINRNGI
-47 ITKAEGAK
+47 ISKAEVAK
-55 TETEI
+55 QETEI

-65 KINLSAMTAQ
+65 KINLSALAAQ
-75 TSSDKGTISRKDLD
+75 ANNEEAVIRRNDFDK
-89 AELKNQFGED
+89 ELKKFFNED
-99 YILEPDDDAEEYEI
+99 YTLEPDSDAEEYEV

-122 IIKSGIKKEE
+122 TIKSGITKKNPDY
-132 LTKELNDYNTKFTSS
+132 KLNNNNTTFSSS
-147 PSGWTNGNVK
+147 PSGWTNGNVI
-157 VSVKTTVKS
+157 VNVKTTIQE
-166 YTLQTSKDGKNWDE
+166 YTLQTSKDGKNWND
-180 VSEQTFTANG
+180 SNEQAFSTNG
-190 TMYVRLWDGKASVSE
+190 IMYARLWNGSESVSE
-205 MTYKVAN
+205 LQYEVNN

-228 SIKISASDSGSGIT
+228 SIKISASDSESGII
-242 GYAVTTSSTKPVNFT
+242 GYAVTTSSTKPENFT
-257 GITNTKS
+257 GVTNTKS
-264 FENSISKLT
+264 FENSISKLA

-295 TPELQAGSLELSK
+295 TPELQAGSLKLSK
-308 AMPQTSEASDVANN
+308 ATPQTSEASDVVNN

-358 SEADHIYLIA
+358 SESDHIYLIA

-373 IKNSAGEY
+373 IKNSSGEY

-387 NGNQVNIFNDAPKC
+387 NGIHVDALVDSPKC
-401 AALMTIK
+401 AALATIQK
-408 NESSEYS
+408 SGYSSYN
-415 RESSLAKNWITK
+415 SLAKNWLKK
-427 DYGNSAIKYMIDTER
+427 DYDSSPIKYMLDTEG
-442 WSNLY
+442 WSSLY
-447 GSEYAEYAIA
+447 GNEYAEYAIA
-457 SPPVEMYVKSWNSNS
+457 GPTVEMFAKSWNSNDG
-472 QYKKL
+472 YPKL
-477 SYKSY
+477 SYSY
-482 NYDYGYTK
+482 DNYGYSMDNIKSTD
-490 GWGMEIN
+490 
-497 GHVSQPIEFINT
+497 T
-509 TAGYNDTLY
+509 GYSDRLY
-518 FPSVAE
+518 FQSIE
-524 GVRNSCYGYWLID
+524 EEVRNSCEGYWIIGQGCWWATVPVGINISNKNGDHSVNLSVSYGLN
-537 QSINASLAPC
+537 SI
-547 NWTVVSITKEGERQL
+547 GF
-562 LLGSSGTNTLGIRPV
+562 RPI

-585 LQADGMDSDGKAK
+585 LQTDGMDSDGKAK
-598 YKIVKAS
+598 YKIVEAT
-605 NEETTSQVYSNG
+605 NEETTVQAYTNG

-638 TSYESIAGSAQNVT
+638 TSYESVADSAQNVT
-652 AGTTNTSEIQTDGI
+652 AGTTNTSEIQTDGT
-666 TTLRVKAT
+666 TTLRVKTT

-680 YSNNYTVKIDKTS
+680 YSNNYIVKIDKTS

-721 IQLNNGNDSTSG
+721 IQLNNGSDSTSG

-786 PKLATPELTA
+786 PKLATPKLTA
-796 DGYSKLTWDR
+796 DSYSKLTWNR

-821 VDVEKDK
+821 VEVEKDK
-828 TSYDAYS
+828 TSYDALTMY
-835 MRKNLL
+835 RNLRN
-841 DKGADT
+841 KGVET
-847 FSALVRIKAVGD
+847 FSEIVRIKAVGD

-868 SEAVWLYECLSGE
+868 SNDVRLMECLSGE

-893 RRKKKLKDLKTGD
+893 RRKKKLKDLKVGD
-906 KVVSFNT
+906 KVISFNT

-926 DMHEVKFELSYD
+926 DMHEVKLELSYD
-938 IWTFSDGTQVTTVK
+938 IWTFSDGTQITTVK

-959 SQGKLM
+959 SQEKLM

-977 KEDGTTPSLVKH
+977 KEDGTTPSLIKH
-989 EQVQEPIRHYTLMT
+989 EQVQEPIRHYTLMNH
-1003 KNHNYIANG
+1003 NHNYIANG
-1012 CLSGTREMKKIKVED
+1012 CLSGTREMKKIKVKD

>member
-1 MLKKKEKQ
+1 MNKPAKPCGGKIKMKKQKAEGITI
-9 HIAANE
+9 IAL
-15 KAITLIALVV
+15 AITV
-25 TIIVLLI
+25 IVLLI

-47 ITKAEGAK
+47 IAKAEGAK

-60 ADEKE
+60 ASEKE
-65 KINLSAMTAQ
+65 KINLSAAAAQ
-75 TSSDKGTISRKDLD
+75 TSSDKGTISRDDLD

-132 LTKELNDYNTKFTSS
+132 LTKELNDYNTKFTFS

-157 VSVKTTVKS
+157 VSVKTTVQS

-180 VSEQTFTANG
+180 ASEQTFTANG

-220 SATAINTN
+220 SATALNTN
-228 SIKISASDSGSGIT
+228 SIKISASDSESGII
-242 GYAVTTSSTKPVNFT
+242 GYAVTTSSTKPENFT
-257 GITNTKS
+257 GVTNTKS
-264 FENSISKLT
+264 FENSISKLA

-281 IKDEAGNTSQYSLK
+281 IKDKAGNTSQYSLK
-295 TPELQAGSLELSK
+295 TPELQAGSLKLSK
-308 AMPQTSEASDVANN
+308 ATTQKSDASDVANN

-358 SEADHIYLIA
+358 SETDHIYLIA
-368 DDCID
+368 DDYID

-387 NGNQVNIFNDAPKC
+387 NGNHVDALVDSPKC
-401 AALMTIK
+401 AALATIQK
-408 NESSEYS
+408 SGYSSYN
-415 RESSLAKNWITK
+415 SLAKNWLKK
-427 DYGNSAIKYMIDTER
+427 DYDSSPIKYMLDTEG
-442 WSNLY
+442 WSSLY
-447 GSEYAEYAIA
+447 GNEYAEYAIA
-457 SPPVEMYVKSWNSNS
+457 GPTVEMFAKSWNSNDG
-472 QYKKL
+472 YPKL
-477 SYKSY
+477 SYSY
-482 NYDYGYTK
+482 NDYGYSMDNIKSTD
-490 GWGMEIN
+490 
-497 GHVSQPIEFINT
+497 T
-509 TAGYNDTLY
+509 GYSDRLY
-518 FPSVAE
+518 FQSIE
-524 GVRNSCYGYWLID
+524 EEVRNSCDGYWIIG
-537 QSINASLAPC
+537 QSDRWGTISISNKNGDHSVNLHASYGL
-547 NWTVVSITKEGERQL
+547 NSIGF
-562 LLGSSGTNTLGIRPV
+562 RPV
-577 VCLNTNVR
+577 VCLNTNVK
-585 LQADGMDSDGKAK
+585 LQADGMDSNGKTR
-598 YKIVKAS
+598 YKIVETS
-605 NEETTSQVYSNG
+605 NEESSTKAYTSD

-626 TLVSGTTGSGIS
+626 TLVNVTTGSGIN

-652 AGTTNTSEIQTDGI
+652 AGTTNTSEIQTDGT
-666 TTLRVKAT
+666 TTLRVKTT

-680 YSNNYTVKIDKTS
+680 YSNNYIVKIDKTS
-693 PTPGTLAMKLNS
+693 PTPGTLTMKQNS
-705 STGEEYTSG
+705 STGVEYTSG
-714 ATNNNIY
+714 ITNNNIY

-745 ESENLTETTIITN
+745 ESENLTETSIITN

-786 PKLATPELTA
+786 PKLSTP
-796 DGYSKLTWDR
+796 KLTTDSYSNLYWNS

-816 SIIET
+816 SIVET
-821 VDVEKDK
+821 VEVGKDK
-828 TSYDAYS
+828 TSYDALTMYG
-835 MRKNLL
+835 NLL
-841 DKGADT
+841 NKGVET
-847 FSALVRIKAVGD
+847 FSERVRIKAVGD

-868 SEAVWLYECLSGE
+868 SNDVRLMYCLSGE

-893 RRKKKLKDLKTGD
+893 RRKKKLKDLKAGD
-906 KVVSFNT
+906 KVISFNT

-938 IWTFSDGTQVTTVK
+938 IWTFSDGTQITTVK

-959 SQGKLM
+959 SQEKLM

-989 EQVQEPIRHYTLMT
+989 EQIQEPIRHYTLMT

-1012 CLSGTREMKKIKVED
+1012 CLSGTREMRKIKVED
-1027 LKPVDID
+1027 LQPVDID